1 LSPRETFSGSL
12 LFIRADEITRHK
24 FMMILRPKSPTAGA
38 GSLSGKRAGG
48 FGRRFLPLEWA
59 R

>member
-1 LSPRETFSGSL
+1 
-12 LFIRADEITRHK
+12 
-24 FMMILRPKSPTAGA
+24 MMILRPKSLTAGA